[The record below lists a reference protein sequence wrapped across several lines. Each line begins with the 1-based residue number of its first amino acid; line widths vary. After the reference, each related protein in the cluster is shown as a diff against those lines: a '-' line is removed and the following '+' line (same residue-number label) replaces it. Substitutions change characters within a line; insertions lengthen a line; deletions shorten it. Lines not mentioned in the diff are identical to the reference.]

1 MARRAVPLDQIPALA
16 QAWCAKLGL
25 QVEAR
30 FEASGDEEL
39 FPHRVVVSG
48 PDASWLGANKGQ
60 ALDALQYLLHEAQ
73 GERDENK
80 VVYLDASGA
89 RLFRMKELKAMVG
102 LAASAARERGSY
114 AFGPMSPRERRW
126 IHLLIAREADLASES
141 EGTGHFKAV
150 KVSRKA

>member
-16 QAWCAKLGL
+16 QGWCAKLGL

-39 FPHRVVVSG
+39 FPHRMVVDG
-48 PDASWLGANKGQ
+48 PDASWLAANKGQ
-60 ALDALQYLLHEAQ
+60 ALDALQFLLHEAQ
-73 GERDENK
+73 SERDENR

-89 RLFRMKELKAMVG
+89 RLFRMKELKAMAG
-102 LAASAARERGSY
+102 LAAQTARERGSY
-114 AFGPMSPRERRW
+114 TFGPMSPRERRW
-126 IHLLIAREADLASES
+126 IHLLIAREAGLASES

-150 KVSRKA
+150 KVSRQA

>member
-16 QAWCAKLGL
+16 QGWCAKLGL
-25 QVEAR
+25 HVETR

-39 FPHRVVVSG
+39 FPHRMVVDG
-48 PDASWLGANKGQ
+48 PDASWLAASKGQ

-73 GERDENK
+73 GERDENR

-102 LAASAARERGSY
+102 LAAQTARERGSY
-114 AFGPMSPRERRW
+114 TFGPMSPRERRW
-126 IHLLIAREADLASES
+126 IHLLIAREAGLASES

-150 KVSRKA
+150 KVSRQA

>member
-16 QAWCAKLGL
+16 QAWCARLGL

-30 FEASGDEEL
+30 FEPSGDEEL
-39 FPHRVVVSG
+39 FPHRVVVEG
-48 PDASWLGANKGQ
+48 PDASWLAASKGQ
-60 ALDALQYLLHEAQ
+60 ALDALQHLLHEAQ
-73 GERDENK
+73 GERDENR
-80 VVYLDASGA
+80 VVYLDAQGA
-89 RLFRMKELKAMVG
+89 RLFRMKELKAMAG
-102 LAASAARERGSY
+102 LAAQAARDRGVY

-126 IHLLIAREADLASES
+126 IHLLIAREEGLASES